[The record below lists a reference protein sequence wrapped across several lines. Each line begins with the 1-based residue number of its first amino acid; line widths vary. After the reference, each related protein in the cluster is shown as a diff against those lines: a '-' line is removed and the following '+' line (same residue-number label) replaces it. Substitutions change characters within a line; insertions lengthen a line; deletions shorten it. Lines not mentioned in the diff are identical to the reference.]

1 MVDQLSYLKPL
12 TVSDAFVDAKFREA
26 KDKKNNLLYLQGSD
40 RLEEVKGL
48 PVINVITSEEE
59 QL

>member
-1 MVDQLSYLKPL
+1 MEIMHFVRNDMVDQLSYLKPL

-40 RLEEVKGL
+40 RLERG
-48 PVINVITSEEE
+48 
-59 QL
+59 